1 MVGKKKVLIAATL
14 VAVGVM
20 VIGGV
25 ALAAD
30 TMLEATLSG
39 ANEVDGQGNPN
50 QGDPDGSG
58 EATVNLMPRKEK
70 VCYTLT
76 VRDIAPAQAA
86 HIHKG
91 SAGVNGPIVKEL
103 KAPTD
108 TDDAD
113 TVGSSEG
120 CARLSRK
127 KIRMIKN
134 NPAGY
139 YVNVHNGEFPNG
151 ALRGQLEPAGP

>member
-1 MVGKKKVLIAATL
+1 MVGKKRVLIAATL

-20 VIGGV
+20 VMGGV

-39 ANEVDGQGNPN
+39 ANEVNGQGVPN

-58 EATVNLMPRKEK
+58 NATVTLMPRKEK
-70 VCYTLT
+70 ICYTLT
-76 VRDIAPAQAA
+76 VSNIAPATAS

-91 SAGVNGPIVKEL
+91 AAGVNGDIVKGL
-103 KAPTD
+103 QAPTD
-108 TDDAD
+108 
-113 TVGSSEG
+113 GSSEG

-134 NPAGY
+134 NPDGY
-139 YVNVHNGEFPNG
+139 YVNVHNGEYPNG